1 MNTHA
6 RDQTVPLIDRPAARR
21 FTLKDAM
28 TLIAAAA
35 VGLTFIR
42 YSLSGCF
49 TWEAPAQPG
58 KIVYNTCYNTGKLL
72 YGIVPILFALCATV
86 VVAGLRGPR
95 PRGQEFAVRPGLGAC
110 AAALVAF
117 AVAAFLRLLGY
128 AVIWMTRPIEVFGA
142 KAPELWSPEGIAA
155 LFRYAGEGAM
165 PAVLT
170 VWGLQRLSGMWQ
182 PIAEWPDRLG
192 RALGWI
198 FLLWLLTPH

>member
-1 MNTHA
+1 MTLHA
-6 RDQTVPLIDRPAARR
+6 RDQTVPLSDRPAARR

-42 YSLSGCF
+42 YSLSGSF

-72 YGIVPILFALCATV
+72 YGIVPILLALCATV
-86 VVAGLRGPR
+86 VIAGLRGPG
-95 PRGQEFAVRPGLGAC
+95 PRRREFATRPGLAAC
-110 AAALVAF
+110 ATALVAF
-117 AVAAFLRLLGY
+117 AVAAFLRLLDY
-128 AVIWMTRPIEVFGA
+128 AMIWMTRPIEVFEA
-142 KAPELWSPEGIAA
+142 KVPELWSPEGIAA

-170 VWGLQRLSGMWQ
+170 VWGLQRLSGMWH